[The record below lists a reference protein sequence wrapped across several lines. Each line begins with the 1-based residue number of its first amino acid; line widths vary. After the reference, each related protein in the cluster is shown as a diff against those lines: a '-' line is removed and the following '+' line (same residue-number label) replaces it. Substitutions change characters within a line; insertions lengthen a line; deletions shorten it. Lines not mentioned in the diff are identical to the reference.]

1 MSELAHGIL
10 ILDWGSRDTLSVAR
24 RIRELGVY
32 SEVWACNDVRVA
44 RFLAGDISACGVV
57 LGSGRGEHEISGA
70 VDVGE
75 FLALVTVPLLDLQM
89 VGLQAS
95 DLEVKGGVSVSD
107 AVLADFVRKDCGCA
121 GTWNMADFLERSIA
135 QIRAQVGKE
144 GRVICGLSGGV
155 DSSVVAA
162 ILHRAIGDRLTC
174 VLVDHGLLREG
185 EVELV
190 RDVFEDHFGVD
201 LRVVDARERFLE
213 QLEGVEDPEEKRR
226 RIGESFVRV
235 FEQIARDVE
244 GARFLAQGTL
254 YPDVIESVHVLGK
267 AATIKSHH
275 NVGGLPAD
283 LNLSLVE
290 PLRELFKDEVR
301 ALGRVLG
308 LPAEMVDRHPF
319 PGPGLGVRI
328 LGEVTAERLAVVRA
342 ADHIFIEALRRE
354 GLYHSVWQAFAVLLP
369 VKSVGM
375 VDGKRTYEEVIAL
388 RAVMS
393 RDGMR
398 ADFSHLPMD
407 FLGNVSSDII
417 LNVRGVSRVVYDVS
431 SKPPATIEWE

>member
-32 SEVWACNDVRVA
+32 SEVWACNDVRIQ
-44 RFLAGDISACGVV
+44 RFLAGKIAACGVV
-57 LGSGRGEHEISGA
+57 LGRARGEHEISGA

-75 FLALVTVPLLDLQM
+75 LLSLATVPLLDLQA
-89 VGLQAS
+89 VELQETEQVA
-95 DLEVKGGVSVSD
+95 VSD
-107 AVLADFVRKDCGCA
+107 EVLAGFVREDCGCA
-121 GTWNMADFLERSIA
+121 GSWNMADFLERSIA
-135 QIRAQVGKE
+135 QIRAQVGDE

-174 VLVDHGLLREG
+174 VLVDHGLLRQG

-190 RDVFEDHFGVD
+190 RDVFEQHFGVD
-201 LRVVDARERFLE
+201 LRVIDARERFLE
-213 QLEGVEDPEEKRR
+213 QLAGVDEPEEKRR

-235 FEQIARDVE
+235 FEQVARDIE

-283 LNLSLVE
+283 MNMSLVE

-301 ALGRVLG
+301 ALGQVLG
-308 LPAEMVDRHPF
+308 LPAEMIDRHPF

-328 LGEVTAERLAVVRA
+328 LGEVTRERLEVVRA
-342 ADHIFIEALRRE
+342 ADHVFIEALRRE

-393 RDGMR
+393 RDGMQ
-398 ADFSHLPMD
+398 ADFSHLPME
-407 FLGNVSSDII
+407 FLGKVSSDII

>member
-1 MSELAHGIL
+1 MGELVQGIVV
-10 ILDWGSRDTLSVAR
+10 LDWGRRDTLSVGR

-32 SEVWACNDVRVA
+32 SEVWACNDARVA
-44 RFLAGDISACGVV
+44 DLLGGKVSVRGIV
-57 LGSGRGEHEISGA
+57 LGGGRGMYEISGA
-70 VDVGE
+70 VEVAAVLG
-75 FLALVTVPLLDLQM
+75 AGVPVLDLESQEI
-89 VGLQAS
+89 A
-95 DLEVKGGVSVSD
+95 
-107 AVLADFVRKDCGCA
+107 AVDDFVLKDCGCS
-121 GTWNMADFLERSIA
+121 GTWNMADFLERSLV
-135 QIRAQVGKE
+135 QIRAQVGDD

-162 ILHRAIGDRLTC
+162 MLHRAIGDRLTC
-174 VLVDHGLLREG
+174 VLVDHGLLRAG

-190 RDVFEDHFGVD
+190 RDVFEGHFGVD
-201 LRVVDARERFLE
+201 LRVVDARERFLA
-213 QLEGVEDPEEKRR
+213 QLAGVEDPEEKRR

-235 FEQIARDVE
+235 FEEIARDVAH
-244 GARFLAQGTL
+244 ARFLAQGTL
-254 YPDVIESVHVLGK
+254 YPDVVESVHVSGK

-275 NVGGLPAD
+275 NVGGLPED
-283 LNLSLVE
+283 LNLELVE

-328 LGEVTAERLAVVRA
+328 LGEVTAERLEVVRA
-342 ADHIFIEALRRE
+342 ADEVFIQALRRE

-393 RDGMR
+393 KDGMQ

-407 FLGNVSSDII
+407 FLGRVSTQII
-417 LNVRGVSRVVYDVS
+417 ETVRGVSRVVYDVS

>member
-44 RFLAGDISACGVV
+44 RFMAGEISACGVV
-57 LGSGRGEHEISGA
+57 LGRARGEHEISGA

-75 FLALVTVPLLDLQM
+75 FLALVTVPLLDLQA
-89 VGLQAS
+89 VDFQSA
-95 DLEVKGGVSVSD
+95 DQNAVSD
-107 AVLADFVRKDCGCA
+107 DVLAEFVRKDCGCA

-135 QIRAQVGKE
+135 QIRAQVGEE

-174 VLVDHGLLREG
+174 VLVDHGLLRQG

-190 RDVFEDHFGVD
+190 RDVFEEHFGVD

-213 QLEGVEDPEEKRR
+213 QLAGVEEPEEKRR
-226 RIGESFVRV
+226 RIGASFVRV
-235 FEQIARDVE
+235 FEEIARDVAD
-244 GARFLAQGTL
+244 ARFLAQGTL

-283 LNLSLVE
+283 MNMSLVE

-308 LPAEMVDRHPF
+308 LPDAMVDRHPF

-342 ADHIFIEALRRE
+342 ADHLFIEALRRE
-354 GLYHSVWQAFAVLLP
+354 GLYHAVWQAFAVLLP

-393 RDGMR
+393 RDGMQ
-398 ADFSHLPMD
+398 ADFSHLPME
-407 FLGNVSSDII
+407 FLGNVSSDVI